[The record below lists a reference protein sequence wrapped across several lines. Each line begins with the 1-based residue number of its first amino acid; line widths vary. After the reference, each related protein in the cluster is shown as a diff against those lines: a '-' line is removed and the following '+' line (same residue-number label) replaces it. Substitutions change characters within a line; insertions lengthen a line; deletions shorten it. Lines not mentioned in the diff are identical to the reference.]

1 MPRTV
6 RSARHN
12 AGRTGD
18 EEQAASGALDTFG
31 LPTTSLTPPS
41 ILARGGSRA
50 RQWRFRSH
58 DARIVQGIL
67 GRPEVRLRLRGY
79 SGPGIWDCPITRQ
92 PPSSPRARVTP
103 MSYGPLRRSSTS
115 ARSPIVGGRDGPPR
129 RTFRFADIKRG
140 WLVEDSDETSL
151 GTVVSSGEILLT
163 VSRGFLSSKLYLPPS
178 AVAEVHEGIVRL
190 NVTSEWVKA
199 QGWDRAGSRKER

>member
-1 MPRTV
+1 MLSQLSGMTSAAMPPGTTG
-6 RSARHN
+6 ARI
-12 AGRTGD
+12 R
-18 EEQAASGALDTFG
+18 
-31 LPTTSLTPPS
+31 
-41 ILARGGSRA
+41 SRA
-50 RQWRFRSH
+50 VVGVVGLAHVAMDHRH
-58 DARIVQGIL
+58 DARIVLGIL
-67 GRPEVRLRLRGY
+67 GRPVVRLRLRGY

-115 ARSPIVGGRDGPPR
+115 ARSSIVGGRDGHPR

-140 WLVEDSDETSL
+140 WRVEDSDETSL

-163 VSRGFLSSKLYLPPS
+163 VSRGLLSSKLYLPPS
-178 AVAEVHEGIVRL
+178 AVAEVHEGVVKL